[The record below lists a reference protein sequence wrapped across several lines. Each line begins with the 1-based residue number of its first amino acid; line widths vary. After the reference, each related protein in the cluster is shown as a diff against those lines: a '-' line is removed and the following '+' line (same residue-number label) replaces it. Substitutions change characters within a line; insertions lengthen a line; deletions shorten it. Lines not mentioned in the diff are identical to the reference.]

1 MGLTGSRFL
10 SWILPCLRCC
20 LRVEE
25 EVEEVV
31 QAAQASGVPLPEEM
45 SAALALASRF
55 APVGQIVEMELKAS
69 QLGRPQL
76 SRQRTVPGVSL

>member
-1 MGLTGSRFL
+1 M
-10 SWILPCLRCC
+10 LPCLRCF

-31 QAAQASGVPLPEEM
+31 HQAQASGVPLPEEM

-55 APVGQIVEMELKAS
+55 APVGQIVEMELRGLAIE
-69 QLGRPQL
+69 RPKL